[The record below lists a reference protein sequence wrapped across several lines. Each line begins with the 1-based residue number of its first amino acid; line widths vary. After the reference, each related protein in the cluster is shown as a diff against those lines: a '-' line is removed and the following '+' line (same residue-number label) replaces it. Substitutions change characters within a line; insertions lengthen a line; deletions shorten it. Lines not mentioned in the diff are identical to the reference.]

1 MLLLALLLT
10 TVLKA
15 DPNTVSILKKE
26 IAGGFSPL
34 DYEQSL
40 VLLAE
45 FLENDNTAAS
55 DKYEVYVLKANL
67 YKKLFRYEHAL
78 YYLDKALAEGMKG
91 ADTFAVKQ
99 RITAER
105 ALIYFDKQDFKRSIR
120 LMKVLEENNY
130 KTLDKKYVIFLYTQK
145 AYFLMKDG
153 EFAEAENLLNT
164 ALNMGLKQFPN
175 ELPIVFGKQIELYH
189 LTGAYDKR
197 NLVYKEALGYVR
209 KTNNIK
215 YEFYLEE
222 VMKNV
227 FSSTNDYENA
237 FVHQKKCDSLF
248 ALYDSNS
255 KSSNLE
261 LKDMQLRNQHYEEDL
276 KTKENLLTIFAF
288 FTSILTVFAG
298 ILLKLY
304 HHSKK
309 QNLQI
314 EKENKRILEKKAD
327 LEKHKKNG

>member
-1 MLLLALLLT
+1 
-10 TVLKA
+10 
-15 DPNTVSILKKE
+15 
-26 IAGGFSPL
+26 
-34 DYEQSL
+34 
-40 VLLAE
+40 
-45 FLENDNTAAS
+45 
-55 DKYEVYVLKANL
+55 
-67 YKKLFRYEHAL
+67 
-78 YYLDKALAEGMKG
+78 
-91 ADTFAVKQ
+91 
-99 RITAER
+99 
-105 ALIYFDKQDFKRSIR
+105 
-120 LMKVLEENNY
+120 MKVLEENNY

-145 AYFLMKDG
+145 AYFLMKYG

-197 NLVYKEALGYVR
+197 NLAYKEALGYVR

-276 KTKENLLTIFAF
+276 KTKENLLTIFASF
-288 FTSILTVFAG
+288 ASILTVFAG

-327 LEKHKKNG
+327 LENHKKNG